1 MKKNF
6 IQIDL
11 PVKKSHFCCKR
22 FSDSQDTY
30 YKHPAHGQ
38 GKACFTLIELLVVI
52 AIIAILA
59 ALLLPALSS
68 ARAAAKQSACSSN
81 LRQLLLGM
89 QMYSNDNDDYF
100 PSCNGEQ
107 MGVPED
113 KAPIPEFPDF
123 LKGKSDW
130 AVGYP
135 DRIWP
140 YIQNANVYKCEANE
154 FLKAKT
160 GNYGM
165 VAGPDY
171 KSDQLKKNDHFI
183 HPRKTST
190 IDDPSKFMVLS
201 EKNFDGGSWYLMGRN
216 YYITAHPHNGGANAA
231 YVDGH
236 VQWWKGEIGN
246 SCGCWPAASD
256 SKPEYSMR
264 LQNEAFCLKIRNCVN
279 K

>member
-1 MKKNF
+1 MKK
-6 IQIDL
+6 
-11 PVKKSHFCCKR
+11 H
-22 FSDSQDTY
+22 
-30 YKHPAHGQ
+30 
-38 GKACFTLIELLVVI
+38 FTLIELLVVI

-68 ARAAAKQSACSSN
+68 ARQSARQAACSSN
-81 LRQLLLGM
+81 ERQLLLGM

-100 PSCNGEQ
+100 PSCGGKQ
-107 MGVPED
+107 MGVPD
-113 KAPIPEFPDF
+113 DTAPIPEFPDF
-123 LKGKSDW
+123 LKKGKKNEW

-140 YIQNANVYKCEANE
+140 YIQDANVYKCDGNKY
-154 FLKAKT
+154 LKNDA

-165 VAGPDY
+165 VAGPNYNSSKLLSGDY
-171 KSDQLKKNDHFI
+171 FI

-201 EKNFDGGSWYLMGRN
+201 EKNFDGGSWYIMGEN
-216 YYITAHPHNGGANAA
+216 FYITAHPHNGGANAA

-246 SCGCWPAASD
+246 SCGCWPNASTT
-256 SKPEYSMR
+256 KPEYSMR
-264 LQNEAFCLKIRNCVN
+264 LQNEAFCLKRGNCVN